1 MSFGIDSEINVSD
14 KITTAVIFREILP
27 VLPNQLR
34 EIVAGL
40 PKEVLL
46 QLEEI
51 RLRQGRPLILGLN
64 GSDMFIT
71 PKGETTGLSEL
82 GVTVTDQDLCKS
94 VQLISGSSIYAFEEE
109 IKNGFITVRGGHR
122 VGIAGKVIVDGGKVR
137 TIKYISGIN
146 IRIAREIPGAAD
158 KVMPYLIDPV
168 SKEFCHTIII
178 SPPRCGKTTL
188 ARDIIRQLSDGI
200 PILGFKGCTVGVVD
214 ERSEIAGCFNG
225 VPQKDVGIRTDVLDG
240 CPKAEGMMM
249 LIRAMSPKVIAAD
262 EIGRQ
267 EDAYALEEALN
278 AGIKV
283 LTTAHGASP
292 EEILQRPVLNE
303 IMKKEI
309 FQRMI
314 ILGRSDGVGTVEKI
328 IDCEKTS
335 ILRGEPFD

>member
-1 MSFGIDSEINVSD
+1 MSFNTGSD
-14 KITTAVIFREILP
+14 NDTSGKTSATVIFREILP
-27 VLPNQLR
+27 VLPNHLR
-34 EIVAGL
+34 EIVAAL
-40 PKEVLL
+40 PAEVLL

-51 RLRQGRPLILGLN
+51 RLRQDKPLILGLN

-71 PKGETTGLSEL
+71 PEGETTGLAEL
-82 GVTVTDQDLCKS
+82 GVKLTDQDLSKS

-122 VGIAGKVIVDGGKVR
+122 VGITGKVVVDSGKVR

-146 IRIAREIPGAAD
+146 IRIAREIPGVAD
-158 KVMPYLIDPV
+158 KIMPYLIDPV

-188 ARDIIRQLSDGI
+188 ARDIIRQLSTGI
-200 PILGFKGCTVGVVD
+200 PNLGFRGCTVGVVD

-249 LIRAMSPKVIAAD
+249 LIRAMSPQVIAAD

-292 EEILQRPVLNE
+292 DEILQRPVLNE
-303 IMKKEI
+303 LMKKEF
-309 FQRMI
+309 FQRLI
-314 ILGRSDGVGTVEKI
+314 ILGRSNGVGTVEEI
-328 IDCEKTS
+328 IDCGKTG
-335 ILRGEPFD
+335 ILRGEPCD

>member
-1 MSFGIDSEINVSD
+1 MLFEIGSDSSLPGTMTADVIN
-14 KITTAVIFREILP
+14 REILP
-27 VLPNQLR
+27 VLPNQIR
-34 EIVAGL
+34 ETFSGL
-40 PKEVLL
+40 PVEVLL

-51 RLRQGRPLILGLN
+51 RLRQGKPLILGLN
-64 GSDMFIT
+64 GSDTFVSPSGKPI
-71 PKGETTGLSEL
+71 KAQEL
-82 GVTVTDQDLCKS
+82 GVIVTDRDLCKS

-109 IKNGFITVRGGHR
+109 IKNGFITIRGGHR
-122 VGIAGKVIVDGGKVR
+122 VGITGKVVVDRGRVR

-146 IRIAREIPGAAD
+146 IRVAREIPGVAD

-168 SKEFCHTIII
+168 SKEFCHTLII

-188 ARDIIRQLSDGI
+188 ARDIIRQLSNGI
-200 PILGFKGCTVGVVD
+200 TTLGFHGCAVGVVD

-225 VPQKDVGIRTDVLDG
+225 LPQKDVGIRSDVLDG

-249 LIRAMSPKVIAAD
+249 LIRAMAPQVIATD

-267 EDAYALEEALN
+267 EDADALEEALN

-292 EEILQRPVLNE
+292 EEIMQRPVLNE
-303 IMKKEI
+303 IMKKGI

-314 ILGRSDGVGTVEKI
+314 VLGRSNGVGTVEKI
-328 IDCEKTS
+328 VDCQKTKS
-335 ILRGEPFD
+335 LWGEHCD